1 MCHAETCREILD
13 QNLFTSIQV
22 NDLGMAFHTSLVIVK
37 RGISRQFRQKHKM
50 EYYVICLKRIN
61 GSWIVLMNLGR
72 NSKVMV
78 VPSILIPDY
87 YVNHLQIFSQILHQL
102 LFHFGTA

>member
-50 EYYVICLKRIN
+50 
-61 GSWIVLMNLGR
+61 
-72 NSKVMV
+72 
-78 VPSILIPDY
+78 
-87 YVNHLQIFSQILHQL
+87 
-102 LFHFGTA
+102 